1 MTQRRPSFEQRVAV
15 GVRLAVLVW
24 SAGLLTL
31 SYLQGPKGD
40 VTFVAS
46 IFTASLASF
55 GVERAAAAVSGSDK
69 RSSAPS
75 VRKKPAPKP

>member
-1 MTQRRPSFEQRVAV
+1 M
-15 GVRLAVLVW
+15 LVW

-55 GVERAAAAVSGSDK
+55 GVERAAATTTK
-69 RSSAPS
+69 ERSSTPT
-75 VRKKPAPKP
+75 VRRKPTSKP

>member
-1 MTQRRPSFEQRVAV
+1 M
-15 GVRLAVLVW
+15 LVW

-55 GVERAAAAVSGSDK
+55 GVERAAATPTTK
-69 RSSAPS
+69 ERSSATT
-75 VRKKPAPKP
+75 VKRKPTTKP

>member
-1 MTQRRPSFEQRVAV
+1 MSQRRPSFEQRVAV

-55 GVERAAAAVSGSDK
+55 GVERTVATSSTK
-69 RSSAPS
+69 ERSSGTTLR
-75 VRKKPAPKP
+75 RKPTTKP